1 MLRILVF
8 DEPYSVKLRL
18 EGELTAQ
25 TVPVLTQRWAE
36 VRSRLKSRKAILDL
50 GGMLLKLMRPA
61 DTRWP
66 GLLAQEPG
74 WATPTPTCVR
84 WWKNWPAMSLGS
96 RVSQL
101 GFGNDCTWW
110 IVLNAGILL
119 MNRLCRLVCAVL
131 PPAWRPCGC
140 RTV

>member
-1 MLRILVF
+1 MPLSGAYHQSASAQMSL
-8 DEPYSVKLRL
+8 PVKLRL
-18 EGELTAQ
+18 EGKLTAQ

-36 VRSRLKSRKAILDL
+36 VRSRLKGRKAILDL
-50 GGMLLKLMRPA
+50 GDVVEVLKLMRPA

-84 WWKNWPAMSLGS
+84 LWKTWPAMNLGS

-101 GFGNDCTWW
+101 EFGNDCTWW
-110 IVLNAGILL
+110 IVLNAGIPL
-119 MNRLCRLVCAVL
+119 
-131 PPAWRPCGC
+131 
-140 RTV
+140 